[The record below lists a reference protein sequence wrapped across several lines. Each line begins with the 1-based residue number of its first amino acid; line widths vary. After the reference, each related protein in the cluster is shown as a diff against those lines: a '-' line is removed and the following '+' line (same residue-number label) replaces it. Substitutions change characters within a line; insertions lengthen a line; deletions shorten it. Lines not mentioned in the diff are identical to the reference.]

1 VPADSLTAQGYGDA
15 RPVASNDTASGR
27 FANRRI
33 EFVVTG
39 QQQ

>member
-1 VPADSLTAQGYGDA
+1 MAQGYGQA

-33 EFVVTG
+33 EFVA
-39 QQQ
+39 Q